1 MKKTLKSKQ
10 NLLVC
15 IFLIIATFAV
25 YYQVRNHEF
34 IDYDDNIHVFEN
46 PHVRE
51 GLTPGS
57 IVWAFTATQGVL
69 WHPVT
74 WLSFMVDYELFGLN
88 PGWYHLINIFF
99 HIANTLLLYL
109 FLRYV
114 TGALWRSAFIAALFA
129 LHPLHVESVAWVT
142 ERKDVLSI
150 FLMMIALLIYV
161 KYAERPSLKRYFL
174 IFLFF
179 VLGLMAKPMIV
190 TFPFVLLL
198 LDYWPLGRFKTGES
212 GRKPMTTESLTH
224 KYKRVTNL
232 QLILEK
238 IPFFALSAARSIFT
252 FFEVEIGLT
261 LYPVGSISMVH
272 RITNAIV
279 SYAVYIGKMFW
290 PCNLAIFYP
299 HRGSSLPV
307 WQVVC
312 AGFFLIVVTVMV
324 IRLARRFPYL
334 PVGWFWYIG
343 TLVPV
348 IGLGEK
354 AIADR
359 YTYLPII
366 GLFIII
372 AWGIQDISA
381 RWSHRK
387 MILSLSAGIVL
398 AALMVSSWL
407 QVRLWKDSVTLF
419 EHSLNVT
426 EDNFVLQYGLA
437 QTLRRQG
444 KIDEAVTHYK
454 EALRIHPE
462 FFEPNDALGSILAQR
477 GDLDQAI
484 KYFYEAVRINPYNPQ
499 VLSNLGLAL
508 GMQGRLDEAIS
519 YYRKALKINPNLAST
534 HYNLGYALKLQG
546 KTEEAEVH
554 FREAARLQQ
563 KMTRSDNNR
572 N

>member
-1 MKKTLKSKQ
+1 MKKTSKLKQ

-15 IFLIIATFAV
+15 ILLIVATFVV
-25 YYQVRNHEF
+25 YGQVRNHEF
-34 IDYDDNIHVFEN
+34 IDYDDNTHVFEN

-51 GLTPGS
+51 GLTPES
-57 IVWAFTATQGVL
+57 IIWAFTATQGVL
-69 WHPVT
+69 WHPLT

-88 PGWYHLINIFF
+88 PGWYHLVNVLF
-99 HIANTLLLYL
+99 HIANTLILFL
-109 FLRYV
+109 FLRYI
-114 TGALWRSAFIAALFA
+114 TGALWRSAFVAALFA

-150 FLMMIALLIYV
+150 FFMMLAMWMYV
-161 KYAERPSLKRYFL
+161 KYAERPSVKKYFL
-174 IFLFF
+174 ILLFF

-198 LDYWPLGRFKTGES
+198 LDYWPLGRFKTGEG
-212 GRKPMTTESLTH
+212 GRKSMTGEPLTH
-224 KYKRVTNL
+224 RYKRITNY
-232 QLILEK
+232 QLIMEK

-279 SYAVYIGKMFW
+279 SYVVYIGKMFW
-290 PCNLAIFYP
+290 PNRLAIFYP
-299 HRGSSLPV
+299 HKGANLPV
-307 WQVVC
+307 WQVVF
-312 AGFFLIVVTVMV
+312 AGLFLIGVTVIV
-324 IRLARRFPYL
+324 IRLARRFAYL

-354 AIADR
+354 AMADR
-359 YTYLPII
+359 YTYMTVI
-366 GLFIII
+366 GLYVII
-372 AWGIQDISA
+372 AWVVHDISA
-381 RWSHRK
+381 RWGHRR
-387 MILSLSAGIVL
+387 MILILSAGIVL
-398 AALMVSSWL
+398 TSLAINSWL

-426 EDNFVLQYGLA
+426 EDNYVLHYGLG
-437 QTLRRQG
+437 QTLRRQE
-444 KIDEAVTHYK
+444 KIDEAVIHYK

-462 FFEPNDALGSILAQR
+462 FYEPNDALGSILAQR

-484 KYFYEAVRINPYNPQ
+484 KYFREAVRINPYDPQ

-508 GMQGRLDEAIS
+508 GMQGRLDEAVS
-519 YYRKALKINPNLAST
+519 YYRKALKINPNLART
-534 HYNLGYALKLQG
+534 HYNLGYALNLQG
-546 KTEEAEVH
+546 KTGEAEIH
-554 FREAARLQQ
+554 FREATRLQQ
-563 KMTRSDNNR
+563 EMTR
-572 N
+572 